1 MNCKSF
7 VICKNMNRMCA
18 NPVLISFTQGI
29 YLLYNLTHNRVFS
42 NNPDF
47 DINIIIWLVQE
58 NIKLRLKNLV
68 IFLYVCQVS
77 KPQDLQMNPKEFV
90 HNTAYSVQLPYIAGL
105 SL

>member
-18 NPVLISFTQGI
+18 NPVLISFFQGI
-29 YLLYNLTHNRVFS
+29 YLQYNLTHNRVFS

-58 NIKLRLKNLV
+58 SIKLRLKNLV
-68 IFLYVCQVS
+68 YFSMCVSGS
-77 KPQDLQMNPKEFV
+77 KPLNLIQANAFLDKR
-90 HNTAYSVQLPYIAGL
+90 H
-105 SL
+105 